1 MVSKN
6 ANPTAR
12 PTGPKGLH
20 PSTGVVTGAPEGAKP
35 VAKPVPRTRQKLAK
49 PEGPLK
55 RQARKSAG
63 DEAVPS
69 ASKLRRAAHKEALEQ
84 AILDAARALFAERG
98 HEAVTLREVAAAVG
112 YSHAT
117 IYSFFADKRSL
128 LARLSEEG
136 GDLLRDCLAGQAGP
150 AQAGEAERWLTVQRM
165 AMAYVRWAVAHPHHY
180 RLLFVDPALDG
191 APALSSYGLLREA
204 LAQLG
209 PSRHW
214 PDLDLAAQTLWAA
227 LHGAALLEISLSAE
241 TGYPWRDFEARLAG
255 LARLVERG
263 LSPAGA

>member
-1 MVSKN
+1 
-6 ANPTAR
+6 
-12 PTGPKGLH
+12 
-20 PSTGVVTGAPEGAKP
+20 
-35 VAKPVPRTRQKLAK
+35 VPRTRQKLAK

-63 DEAVPS
+63 EEATPS

-136 GDLLRDCLAGQAGP
+136 AELLRDCLAGQAGP
-150 AQAGEAERWLTVQRM
+150 AAAGAAERRLTLRRM
-165 AMAYVRWAVAHPHHY
+165 AVAYVRWAVAHPHHY
-180 RLLFVDPALDG
+180 RLLFVDPALDE
-191 APALSSYGLLREA
+191 AAALESYGLLRQA
-204 LAQLG
+204 LAQAG
-209 PSRHW
+209 PGRAW
-214 PDLDLAAQTLWAA
+214 PDLDLATQSLWAT
-227 LHGAALLEISLSAE
+227 LHGAALLETSLGREA
-241 TGYPWRDFEARLAG
+241 GYPWRDFEARLDG
-255 LARLVERG
+255 LVRLIEVG
-263 LSPAGA
+263 FA

>member
-1 MVSKN
+1 MVIKN
-6 ANPTAR
+6 ANPSAR

-20 PSTGVVTGAPEGAKP
+20 PSTGVVTPAPEGDRPA
-35 VAKPVPRTRQKLAK
+35 AKPVPRTRQKLTK

-63 DEAVPS
+63 EDAAPS

-136 GDLLRDCLAGQAGP
+136 GELLRDCLSGQAGP
-150 AQAGEAERWLTVQRM
+150 AAAGAAERRLTLRRM
-165 AMAYVRWAVAHPHHY
+165 AIAYVRWAVAHPHHY
-180 RLLFVDPALDG
+180 RLLFVDPALDE
-191 APALSSYGLLREA
+191 AAALASYGLLRAA
-204 LAQLG
+204 LQQAG
-209 PSRHW
+209 PAW
-214 PDLDLAAQTLWAA
+214 QDLDLATQTLWAA
-227 LHGAALLEISLSAE
+227 LHGAALLEISLSRE
-241 TGYPWRDFEARLAG
+241 LGYPWRDFEARLDG
-255 LARLVERG
+255 LARLIEAG
-263 LSPAGA
+263 LA